1 MNSLLLLHPMQM
13 KNHMNLKM
21 SCMLTVC
28 VIFSATAV
36 TAQSTPD
43 WKTEYRTTA
52 EKQLSLVHT
61 KLDVR
66 FDYANRRMPGK
77 AWLTMTPHF
86 YPTDSAILDAKG
98 MLINEIAIVAGGKSK
113 KLSYIYADSNVLR
126 IKLDRIYKQGEKP
139 VIYIEYTARPDEI
152 KVKGSTAINNAK
164 GLYFINP
171 DGKDSTK
178 PIQIWTQGETEAT
191 SVWCPTID
199 RPNQKTTQ
207 EISMTVPDK
216 YVSLS
221 NGILTKQVKNNNGTR
236 TDIWKMDLP
245 HAPYLMFMG
254 VGDFAVVRDKYKNI
268 PVDYYVDKKYA
279 PVARQIFGNTP
290 EMIGFFGKL
299 LGVEYPWP
307 KYAQMV
313 GQDYVSGAM
322 ENTTSTLHGPWA
334 QQSARQLTDGNQ
346 WEVVVAHELF
356 HQWFGDLVT
365 AESWSN
371 LTVNESFAD
380 YSEYLWTEY
389 KYGSDAADAYH
400 MNAMQ
405 GYLNNPNEKAKHLVR
420 FFYRD
425 KEDMF
430 DQVSYQKGG
439 RILHMLRY
447 ELGDSAFFKGLG
459 NYLKQNKF
467 KAAESHNLRLA
478 LEEVSGR
485 DLNPFFN
492 QWYFNS
498 GHPEVTISYGSKDGK
513 DFVAFGQKQKDKLFT
528 LPVKIAAYTGNE
540 KPKMHTVIVSNETDT
555 FYFDNK
561 GKTTFYEADADR
573 IMLWKKDETKTS
585 EQWVAQ
591 YKRKGNF
598 IGRAEAL
605 NGQVELDTLGET
617 TRQMMLSTLSDPYH
631 GIASRGLRYFMQYS
645 NQLKTNYDWALVE
658 KIARNEKDK
667 PTRAEAIEV
676 LARRKPNNYIDLF
689 KSATSD
695 SSYTVA
701 GAALN
706 ALTENDTETALA
718 LSTKLKEDA
727 EGGLAV
733 AIDVL
738 EIAGS
743 DEADANEVITNFKTL
758 PGMER
763 IGATKGMCLY
773 AAKIKDPA
781 TFKNVVA
788 PVMDIYRRIPA
799 GFGTYKSDILMQ
811 MKGLLAKKETALA
824 AQPGNAELTD
834 QIEWLKNQI
843 K

>member
-1 MNSLLLLHPMQM
+1 MKMRCLLGG
-13 KNHMNLKM
+13 
-21 SCMLTVC
+21 LT
-28 VIFSATAV
+28 FLGATTVFAQT
-36 TAQSTPD
+36 TAD
-43 WKTEYRTTA
+43 WKSEYRATA

-61 KLDVR
+61 KLEVR

-86 YPTDSAILDAKG
+86 YPTDSAFLDAKG
-98 MLINEIAIVAGGKSK
+98 MLIHEIAIVAGGQNK
-113 KLSYIYADSNVLR
+113 KLSYTYADSNVLR
-126 IKLDRIYKQGEKP
+126 IKLDRVYKQGEKP
-139 VIYIEYTARPDEI
+139 VIYIDYTARPDEI
-152 KVKGSTAINNAK
+152 KVKGSAAINNAK

-221 NGILTKQVKNNNGTR
+221 NGILTRQVKNNNGTR
-236 TDIWKMDLP
+236 TDTWKMDLP

-268 PVDYYVDKKYA
+268 PVDYYVDKEYA
-279 PVARQIFGNTP
+279 PVAKQIFGNTP

-346 WEVVVAHELF
+346 WEAVIAHELF

-389 KYGSDAADAYH
+389 KYGRDAADAYH
-400 MNAMQ
+400 MNAML
-405 GYLNNPNEKAKHLVR
+405 GYLNNPNEKTKHLVR

-447 ELGDSAFFKGLG
+447 ELGDSAFFKGIG
-459 NYLKQNKF
+459 NYLVQNKF
-467 KAAESHNLRLA
+467 KAAEAHQLRLA

-498 GHPEVTISYGSKDGK
+498 GHPEVSISYGILNARDY
-513 DFVAFGQKQKDKLFT
+513 VAFEQKQKDRIFE
-528 LPVKIAAYTGNE
+528 LPVKIAAYGDGE
-540 KPKMHTVIVSNETDT
+540 KAVLHNVVLRNTVDT
-555 FYFDNK
+555 FFFDNI
-561 GKTTFYEADADR
+561 GKTMFYEADADR
-573 IMLWKKDETKTS
+573 ILLWKKTETKTS

-598 IGRAEAL
+598 ISRVEAL
-605 NGQVELDTLGET
+605 NGQMEVDTLGET
-617 TRQMMLSTLSDPYH
+617 TRQMMLSALADPYH

-645 NQLKTNYDWALVE
+645 NQLKTDADWALVE
-658 KIARNEKDK
+658 KIARNEKDR
-667 PTRAEAIEV
+667 PTRAAAIEV
-676 LARRKPNNYIDLF
+676 LARRKPNNYLALF
-689 KSATSD
+689 KTATSD

-701 GAALN
+701 GAALD
-706 ALTENDTETALA
+706 ALTENDTEAAIA
-718 LSTKLKEDA
+718 LSSKLKEDA
-727 EGGLAV
+727 DGDLAT
-733 AIDVL
+733 ALDVL

-743 DEADANEVITNFKTL
+743 NENDADEVIANFKTL

-763 IGATKGMCLY
+763 IGATKGMCLF

-811 MKGLLAKKETALA
+811 MKGLLAKKESALA

-834 QIEWLKNQI
+834 QIEWLKNQL

>member
-1 MNSLLLLHPMQM
+1 MRCLLGG
-13 KNHMNLKM
+13 
-21 SCMLTVC
+21 LT
-28 VIFSATAV
+28 FLGATAV
-36 TAQSTPD
+36 FAQTTPD
-43 WKTEYRTTA
+43 WKSEYRATA

-61 KLDVR
+61 KLEVR

-98 MLINEIAIVAGGKSK
+98 MLIHEIALVAGGQNK
-113 KLSYIYADSNVLR
+113 KLSYTYADSNVLR
-126 IKLDRIYKQGEKP
+126 IKLDRVYKQGEKP

-152 KVKGSTAINNAK
+152 KVKGSAAINNAK

-221 NGILTKQVKNNNGTR
+221 NGILTRQVKNNNGTR
-236 TDIWKMDLP
+236 TDTWKMDLP

-268 PVDYYVDKKYA
+268 PVDYYVDKEYA
-279 PVARQIFGNTP
+279 PVAKQIFGNTP

-313 GQDYVSGAM
+313 GQDFVSGAM

-334 QQSARQLTDGNQ
+334 QQNARKLTDGNQ
-346 WEVVVAHELF
+346 WEAVIAHELF

-389 KYGSDAADAYH
+389 KYGRDAADAYQ
-400 MNAMQ
+400 MNAML
-405 GYLNNPNEKAKHLVR
+405 GYLNNPNEKTKHLVR

-447 ELGDSAFFKGLG
+447 ELGDSAFFKGIG
-459 NYLKQNKF
+459 NYLVQNKF
-467 KAAESHNLRLA
+467 KAAEAHQLRLA
-478 LEEVSGR
+478 LEDVSGR

-498 GHPEVTISYGSKDGK
+498 GHPEVSISYGIVNARDY
-513 DFVAFGQKQKDKLFT
+513 VAFEQKQKDRIFE
-528 LPVKIAAYTGNE
+528 LPVTIAAYGDGE
-540 KPKMHTVIVSNETDT
+540 KAVLHNVVLRNTVDT
-555 FYFDNK
+555 FFFDNI
-561 GKTTFYEADADR
+561 GKTMFYEADADR
-573 IMLWKKDETKTS
+573 ILLWKKTETKTS
-585 EQWVAQ
+585 EQWMAQ

-598 IGRAEAL
+598 ISRVEAL
-605 NGQVELDTLGET
+605 NGQMEVDTLGET
-617 TRQMMLSTLSDPYH
+617 TRQMMLSALADPFH

-645 NQLKTNYDWALVE
+645 NQLKTDADWALVE
-658 KIARNEKDK
+658 KIARNEKDR
-667 PTRAEAIEV
+667 PTRAAAIEV
-676 LARRKPNNYIDLF
+676 LARRKPNSYIALF
-689 KSATSD
+689 TTATSD

-701 GAALN
+701 GAALD
-706 ALTENDTETALA
+706 ALTENDTEAAIA
-718 LSTKLKEDA
+718 LSNKLKEDA
-727 EGGLAV
+727 DGNLETALG
-733 AIDVL
+733 VL

-743 DEADANEVITNFKTL
+743 SEDDADEVIANFKTL

-763 IGATKGMCLY
+763 IGATKGMCLF

-824 AQPGNAELTD
+824 AQPGNTELAD
-834 QIEWLKNQI
+834 QIEWLKNQL

>member
-1 MNSLLLLHPMQM
+1 MRCLLGGLTLLGAT
-13 KNHMNLKM
+13 
-21 SCMLTVC
+21 TV
-28 VIFSATAV
+28 F
-36 TAQSTPD
+36 AQTTPD
-43 WKTEYRTTA
+43 WKSEYRATA

-61 KLDVR
+61 KLEVR

-98 MLINEIAIVAGGKSK
+98 MLIHEIAIVAAGQNK
-113 KLSYIYADSNVLR
+113 KLSYTYADSNVLR
-126 IKLDRIYKQGEKP
+126 IKLDRVYKQGEKP
-139 VIYIEYTARPDEI
+139 VIYIDYTARPDEI
-152 KVKGSTAINNAK
+152 KVKGSAAINNAK

-221 NGILTKQVKNNNGTR
+221 NGILTRQVKNNNGSR
-236 TDIWKMDLP
+236 TDTWKMDLP

-268 PVDYYVDKKYA
+268 PVDYYVDKEYA
-279 PVARQIFGNTP
+279 PVAKQIFGNTP

-346 WEVVVAHELF
+346 WEAVIAHELF

-389 KYGSDAADAYH
+389 KYGRDAADAYH
-400 MNAMQ
+400 MNAMM
-405 GYLNNPNEKAKHLVR
+405 GYLNNPNEKTKHLVR

-447 ELGDSAFFKGLG
+447 ELGDSAFFKGIG
-459 NYLKQNKF
+459 NYLVQNKF
-467 KAAESHNLRLA
+467 KAAEAHQLRLA
-478 LEEVSGR
+478 LEDVSGR
-485 DLNPFFN
+485 DLNTFFN

-498 GHPEVTISYGSKDGK
+498 GHPEVSISYGIVNARDY
-513 DFVAFGQKQKDKLFT
+513 VAFEQKQKDRIFE
-528 LPVKIAAYTGNE
+528 LPVKIAAYGDGE
-540 KPKMHTVIVSNETDT
+540 KAVLHNVVLRNTVDT
-555 FYFDNK
+555 FFFDNI
-561 GKTTFYEADADR
+561 GKTMFYEADADR
-573 IMLWKKDETKTS
+573 VLLWKKTETKTS
-585 EQWVAQ
+585 EQWMAQ

-598 IGRAEAL
+598 ISRVEAL
-605 NGQVELDTLGET
+605 NGQMEVDTLGET
-617 TRQMMLSTLSDPYH
+617 TRQMMLSALADPYH

-645 NQLKTNYDWALVE
+645 NQLKTDADWALVE
-658 KIARNEKDK
+658 KIARYEKDR
-667 PTRAEAIEV
+667 PTRAAAIEV
-676 LARRKPNNYIDLF
+676 LARRKPNNYLALF
-689 KSATSD
+689 KTATSD

-701 GAALN
+701 GAALD
-706 ALTENDTETALA
+706 ALTENDTEAAIA
-718 LSTKLKEDA
+718 LSSKLKEDA
-727 EGGLAV
+727 DGDLAT
-733 AIDVL
+733 ALDVL

-743 DEADANEVITNFKTL
+743 NESDADEVIANFKTL

-763 IGATKGMCLY
+763 IGATKGMCLF

-799 GFGTYKSDILMQ
+799 GFGTYKSDLLMQ

-824 AQPGNAELTD
+824 AQPGNAELKD
-834 QIEWLKNQI
+834 QIEWLKNQV